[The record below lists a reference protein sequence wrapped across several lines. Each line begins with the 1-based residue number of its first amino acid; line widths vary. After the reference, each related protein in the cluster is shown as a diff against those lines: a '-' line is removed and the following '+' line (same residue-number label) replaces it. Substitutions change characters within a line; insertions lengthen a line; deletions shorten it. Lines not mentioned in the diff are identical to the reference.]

1 MTAKRPLEAL
11 IDRFSSKQVIELQD
25 MQTALGGVSAMT
37 VFRYLKQI
45 SYRRSYNHNGRYY
58 TLYKPSKFD
67 RCGIWNKGDILFS
80 VDGSLLNTVRRF
92 VHESD
97 AGATHRELQDI
108 LKTRVHNALAEL
120 TRKGQVERE
129 RLTAVFVYV
138 HYDPTVKEKQLQRRT
153 ERVASKQA
161 IVLDSDEDLP
171 SDAIVIRVLLTL
183 IGHPGSNPGQVVRRL
198 RGHSPPIRLQQVTA
212 VFARYNLGEKG
223 GCTIC

>member
-1 MTAKRPLEAL
+1 MAEKHPREAL
-11 IDRFSSKQVIELQD
+11 IQLFSSKLIIELQD
-25 MQTALGGVSAMT
+25 MKTALEGVSAMT

-67 RCGIWNKGDILFS
+67 RCGIWNRGDILFS
-80 VDGSLLNTVRRF
+80 IDGSLLNTVRRF

-120 TRKGQVERE
+120 TRKGQLERE
-129 RLTAVFVYV
+129 RLTAVFVYL
-138 HYDPTVKEKQLQRRT
+138 HSDPTVKEKQLQRRR
-153 ERVASKQA
+153 ERIASKRA
-161 IVLDSDEDLP
+161 VVLDSDEDLL
-171 SDAIVIRVLLTL
+171 SDAIVIQVLLTL
-183 IGHPGSNPGQVVRRL
+183 IRHPGSNPGQVVRRL
-198 RGHSPPIRLQQVTA
+198 RGHSPPIKLQQVSS
-212 VFARYNLGEKG
+212 VFTRYNLGEKG

>member
-1 MTAKRPLEAL
+1 MAEKHPREAL
-11 IDRFSSKQVIELQD
+11 IQLFSSKLIIELQD
-25 MQTALGGVSAMT
+25 MKTALEGVSAMT

-108 LKTRVHNALAEL
+108 LKIRVHNALAEL

-129 RLTAVFVYV
+129 RLTAVFVYL
-138 HYDPTVKEKQLQRRT
+138 HSDPTVKEKGVVTHNKRESHPIVRSKRGVNGDFRCFQRESAGGSGGFASDSGVDQL
-153 ERVASKQA
+153 
-161 IVLDSDEDLP
+161 DEEFP
-171 SDAIVIRVLLTL
+171 QIWEF
-183 IGHPGSNPGQVVRRL
+183 GSNR
-198 RGHSPPIRLQQVTA
+198 H
-212 VFARYNLGEKG
+212 KK
-223 GCTIC
+223 